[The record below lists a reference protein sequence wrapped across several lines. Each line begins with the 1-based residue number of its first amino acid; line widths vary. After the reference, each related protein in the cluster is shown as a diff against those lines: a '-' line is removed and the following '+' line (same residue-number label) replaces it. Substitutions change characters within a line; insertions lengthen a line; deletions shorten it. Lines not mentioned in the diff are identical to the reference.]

1 MDSLLIQQHIDKAR
15 TAFVADIETILSE
28 SPLIQQLLAEI
39 ELLKGAPVVVQP
51 PPEPVYIMTPAIR
64 KYLKKK

>member
-1 MDSLLIQQHIDKAR
+1 MDDYQKNCDLMRQQIAIQ
-15 TAFVADIETILSE
+15 FETQLSE

-39 ELLKGAPVVVQP
+39 EMLKGAPVAVQP